1 MSLWEPLPRNLSTE
15 WVSKMSEKRV
25 SGSSS
30 IKILLAEVIL
40 ISLVGIGISYYFE
53 PKDPLRLKT
62 GRGYFDIIMAVLTLF
77 YGFKAGMIL
86 ILINSAALLLFYKVF
101 PYKYLL
107 WQMLFMLIYSEF
119 HFFWNK
125 KILRLSEEN
134 KYLNEKL
141 DNKGYEFFLLKAS
154 YDQIVKNYVIKP
166 VSIRSL
172 LGEIKERFAQKDEN
186 IYQWLL
192 FLLRRVGK
200 VEKASLYVREGAR
213 FVERANL
220 GERVELDK
228 NDPIVRK
235 AMEHRNILF
244 HTVAET
250 NATKYKAVIPVFPFD
265 EVEPMGLLLIREIPF
280 LSLNRD
286 NLMLLSI
293 ILNYFF
299 EEIRVFQEVHP
310 LRQEIKCCSE
320 RMLYEAKKMYSLWKK
335 MRIES
340 TIMKISVRGTEWF
353 DTLREFIE
361 KNVRTIDVFYSDS
374 SDIMLILL
382 PLTSLDGAIAAKD
395 RLSKLARETF
405 GKKVQKLL
413 DFKVIPV
420 KMEVKKLFKEVLS

>member
-1 MSLWEPLPRNLSTE
+1 
-15 WVSKMSEKRV
+15 MSEKGET
-25 SGSSS
+25 GSTS
-30 IKILLAEVIL
+30 IKIILAEVIL

-77 YGFKAGMIL
+77 YGFKAGIIL
-86 ILINSAALLLFYKVF
+86 ILINSVALLLFYRVF

-119 HFFWNK
+119 NFFWNK

-141 DNKGYEFFLLKAS
+141 DNKAYELFLIKAS
-154 YDQIVKNYVIKP
+154 YDQLVKNYVIKP

-172 LGEIKERFAQKDEN
+172 LGEIKEKFTQKDEN

-192 FLLRRVGK
+192 FLLGRVGN

-235 AMEHRNILF
+235 ALEEKDKLF
-244 HTVAET
+244 YTVAESST
-250 NATKYKAVIPVFPFD
+250 SRYKAVIPIFPFD
-265 EVEPMGLLLIREIPF
+265 EVEPMALLLIREMPF

-286 NLMLLSI
+286 NLMLLSL

-299 EEIRVFQEVHP
+299 EEIRVSQEVYP
-310 LRQEIKCCSE
+310 ITKEIKCCSE

-335 MRIES
+335 MRVES
-340 TIMKISVRGTEWF
+340 SIIKISIQSTEWF
-353 DTLREFIE
+353 DTLKDFIE
-361 KNVRTIDVFYSDS
+361 KSVRTLDVFCSDGS
-374 SDIMLILL
+374 GRMIILL
-382 PLTSLDGAIAAKD
+382 PLTSVEGAIAAKE
-395 RLSKLARETF
+395 RLSKLVRETF
-405 GKKVQKLL
+405 GKNVQELM
-413 DFKVIPV
+413 DFKIIPV
-420 KMEVKKLFKEVLS
+420 KMEVTKLFEEMLT